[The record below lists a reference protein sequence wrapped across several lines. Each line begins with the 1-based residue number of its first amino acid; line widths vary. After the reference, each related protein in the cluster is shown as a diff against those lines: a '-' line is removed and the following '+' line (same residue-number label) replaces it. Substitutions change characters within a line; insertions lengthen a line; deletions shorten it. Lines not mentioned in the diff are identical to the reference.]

1 MDGWCKR
8 GARTVDDNHG
18 LEADNALR
26 DDGIIGSSCTITGTH
41 DADIAY
47 LQAIRQIPRLGE
59 KEEAELTA
67 VRAAGV
73 EAARH
78 LERLHG
84 VIPEEVRARAGC
96 AGACLAAAEAVHA
109 DEASRR
115 LERLRRAVA
124 TTELAPIACDA
135 GCVDAFES
143 LRLAADA
150 RLRLIEGGLHYVVPI
165 ARAYAGRGM
174 PLVDLVHEGAIGLT
188 RAIDRY
194 DARAGMRLQAYAYW
208 WIRQTIGRAYA
219 NYSHLV
225 RLPIHVIE
233 RLNTVAR
240 ATRTLTQRLR
250 RLPTPDEIAAQVGMT
265 IHQLRELGD
274 LGIPVLSLD
283 HPAPDTA
290 ARDANHHAPTPTHTP
305 EMWDDEL
312 VHPDDVIDPPIG
324 DTLGDDLPPPDAQ
337 AIAQLMGREVMELL
351 RVLSPRQA
359 TVVRLRHGFDTPA
372 GDPAT
377 LDEVGERVALTRER
391 VRQIEVDAM
400 ARLRRAPAGKAL
412 HAYLEDG

>member
-1 MDGWCKR
+1 MAGWHLR
-8 GARTVDDNHG
+8 GVRTSDEEWASDV
-18 LEADNALR
+18 AVR
-26 DDGIIGSSCTITGTH
+26 DDGIDESSRVTKGTH
-41 DADIAY
+41 DADMAY
-47 LQAIRQIPRLGE
+47 LQALRRIPRLGAA
-59 KEEAELTA
+59 EEAELTA
-67 VRAAGV
+67 AREAGV
-73 EAARH
+73 AAACH

-84 VIPEEVRARAGC
+84 VIPEDHRARAGC
-96 AGACLAAAEAVHA
+96 AGACHAAAQAVHA

-115 LERLRRAVA
+115 LERLRRALPTSEITA
-124 TTELAPIACDA
+124 IACNA

-143 LRLAADA
+143 LRAAADA

-188 RAIDRY
+188 RAVDRY

-208 WIRQTIGRAYA
+208 WIRQAVGRAFA
-219 NYSHLV
+219 NYFHLV

-240 ATRTLTQRLR
+240 ATRTLTQDLK
-250 RLPTPDEIAAQVGMT
+250 RLPTPDEIATQVGMT
-265 IHQLRELGD
+265 IPQLQELGD
-274 LGIPVLSLD
+274 IGIPILSLD
-283 HPAPDTA
+283 HPAPGD
-290 ARDANHHAPTPTHTP
+290 DAWDGRHHPPSTTHLP
-305 EMWDDEL
+305 GMCADDL
-312 VHPDDVIDPPIG
+312 VHPDDAIDPTIG

-337 AIAQLMGREVMELL
+337 AIASLMAREVIELL

-359 TVVRLRHGFDTPA
+359 TVVRMRQGFDTPA

-400 ARLRRAPAGKAL
+400 ARLRRAPATEAL